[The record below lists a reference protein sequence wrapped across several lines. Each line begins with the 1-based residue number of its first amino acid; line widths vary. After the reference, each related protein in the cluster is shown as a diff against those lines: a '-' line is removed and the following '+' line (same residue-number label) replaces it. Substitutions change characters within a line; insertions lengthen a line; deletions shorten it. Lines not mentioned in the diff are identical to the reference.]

1 MTEKLEKKGWTR
13 KKQFLLLMVM
23 PLYFMVVGLA
33 LQPLGEIFPGL
44 AALIREP
51 DFLIT
56 DYFVIGGVG
65 AAFMNAGLLTM
76 LLLWLLYK
84 MGVIVCS
91 VKEAFELMKHMDEN
105 DMVVLSV
112 VNKRTYVHDIPRRI
126 KKKNGEELIKR
137 ADNIYYQDNDFFGT
151 LSLYG
156 VLQEK
161 DTIHN
166 ILFPQLE

>member
-1 MTEKLEKKGWTR
+1 
-13 KKQFLLLMVM
+13 MVM

-84 MGVIVCS
+84 MGV
-91 VKEAFELMKHMDEN
+91 E
-105 DMVVLSV
+105 VVGKTV
-112 VNKRTYVHDIPRRI
+112 GGNGIFKRGCQRRLPHHRCESRWPVFS
-126 KKKNGEELIKR
+126 G
-137 ADNIYYQDNDFFGT
+137 
-151 LSLYG
+151 
-156 VLQEK
+156 
-161 DTIHN
+161 
-166 ILFPQLE
+166 

>member
-84 MGVIVCS
+84 MGVEVDGHTITS
-91 VKEAFELMKHMDEN
+91 SFLMFGFSLFGKNLLNIWTILLGAWMYA
-105 DMVVLSV
+105 
-112 VNKRTYVHDIPRRI
+112 RFRR
-126 KKKNGEELIKR
+126 E
-137 ADNIYYQDNDFFGT
+137 
-151 LSLYG
+151 
-156 VLQEK
+156 
-161 DTIHN
+161 
-166 ILFPQLE
+166 

>member
-1 MTEKLEKKGWTR
+1 
-13 KKQFLLLMVM
+13 MVM

-76 LLLWLLYK
+76 LLLWPP
-84 MGVIVCS
+84 
-91 VKEAFELMKHMDEN
+91 KEWSRYSTDSFQK
-105 DMVVLSV
+105 
-112 VNKRTYVHDIPRRI
+112 
-126 KKKNGEELIKR
+126 
-137 ADNIYYQDNDFFGT
+137 
-151 LSLYG
+151 
-156 VLQEK
+156 EK
-161 DTIHN
+161 IQT
-166 ILFPQLE
+166 